1 MNEKHRNDRK
11 RRNRKGMRI
20 QIRGMRNREKLK
32 EQLFRTQQ
40 LEYKKWSI
48 IYLLLKGDCK
58 YA

>member
-32 EQLFRTQQ
+32 EQLFGTQQ

-48 IYLLLKGDCK
+48 IYLFIVKRRL
-58 YA
+58 